1 MNQITQQ
8 QRYSIETL
16 HRENYTQTAIAQ
28 RLGIHKSSV
37 CRQLARNSIKGTY
50 QAQKAHKTAISRC
63 KRDPYKLK
71 GTLLDLVK
79 KQLKQQHSPEQ
90 ISGRLDQEQVAI
102 TSSHETIYQ
111 WIYTDKKHGGAWY
124 IHLRR
129 AHKKRRKRLSRKD
142 RRGIIPNK
150 VMIAQRPPEVAAK
163 SRLGDYEGDTII
175 GANHQGAIVTL
186 VDRVSKTT
194 LMAKVATKSAAL
206 VSKAIIGL
214 LKRAP
219 IKAKTLTVDNGTEF
233 TEHQKI
239 AKAVNCEV
247 FFANP
252 YHSWERGLNENTNG
266 LIRQYIPKK
275 TAFNQVSHHQVRA
288 IERTLNNRPRKTLN
302 YLSPNEFIQQYQT

>member
-8 QRYSIETL
+8 QRYSIEAL
-16 HRENYTQTAIAQ
+16 HGENYTQTAIAQ

-37 CRQLARNSIKGTY
+37 CRELARNSSNGIY
-50 QAQKAHKTAISRC
+50 QANKAHKTAISRC
-63 KRDPYKLK
+63 QRDSYKLM
-71 GTLLDLVK
+71 GVLLERVK
-79 KQLKQQHSPEQ
+79 SQLKQQHSPEQ
-90 ISGRLDQEQVAI
+90 ISGRLAQEQTAI
-102 TSSHETIYQ
+102 TISHETIYQ
-111 WIYTDKKHGGAWY
+111 WVYTDKKQGGTWY
-124 IHLRR
+124 IHLRQ
-129 AHKKRRKRLSRKD
+129 AHKKRRRRLSGKD

-163 SRLGDYEGDTII
+163 TRLGDYEGDTII

-194 LMAKVATKSAAL
+194 LMVKVATKSADL

-219 IKAKTLTVDNGTEF
+219 IKAKTLTVDNGREF

-239 AKAVNCEV
+239 AKAANCAV

-302 YLSPNEFIQQYQT
+302 YLSPTEFIQQYQT